1 MTQPKQRPQLN
12 GIPISDVSIKQPV
25 FITMVMLTI
34 VVFGLLAYSR
44 LPVNLLPDISVP
56 VVVVSVPYPGAGPE
70 SVAEQVA
77 RPIEENLNT
86 LNGIDGITSTS
97 NEGITQII
105 LEFETDVDIDQAEQ
119 DVREQVN
126 AVLPQLPSD
135 VQDPL
140 FFTFDPN
147 DAPIITLAVTDGG
160 VNSSLE
166 LRRIIDDDIVPQLQ
180 RIQGVGSVD
189 VDGGDVRQINVQMD
203 LAKLQAWQVLPV
215 QITQAIRQANT
226 NLGLGSITEQD
237 RDVSLRAPSL
247 LQEPEDI
254 TLVQITNTP
263 YRVGDLATIEDGV
276 AEVDSYSRLNG
287 EDAITIDIQKQS
299 GSNTVTV
306 AEDVKSELE
315 RIFAELP
322 DLSYVIPLDQSE
334 AVQESTESAIHE
346 LLLASVAAFIIVL
359 LFFRNL
365 RNTIVT
371 LVGLPIIIIG
381 TFAAISIFGLT
392 INLITLLAL
401 SLCVG
406 LVIDDAIVVRENIF
420 RRLEL
425 GESPMIAASR
435 GTAEV
440 ALPVLAMTLTII
452 AVFVP
457 VAFTSGVAGVV
468 FFSFGITVAC
478 AMAFSLFEAFTLA
491 PMMSAY
497 FTKRNQRRNQD
508 QNQQEDNDSPSTE
521 HIGSDTDLPDE
532 ANEKLGRVAR
542 FYGSLLNWS
551 LKRRFNRLLIV
562 FGAVVILIFSGV
574 IASVG
579 LRFSFFPA
587 EDVGEFNMAF
597 ETEPGTPLEFT
608 DELAR
613 QAEEIILA
621 DPAVDIVQT
630 SVGGQGEAEQG
641 QLFISLHEGELTPPV
656 QERLREQ
663 LSFLP
668 LLVLGQPD
676 FAGSGT
682 GVQSRDV
689 VLSVQSTRPIEELI
703 PILQELQGSAES
715 IPGLVDIDTTYKPGR
730 PELQFQAD
738 PTRIGDLGLTND
750 DIASSVRALIEGDQA
765 TVLRQDGEDTDVVV
779 RLQPSDRAG
788 VGDVQSITVPT
799 SSGNV
804 PLSTLGTIELA
815 SSPTTVR
822 RADLLEEVLIGA
834 NVEGRNA
841 AEVQAEIA
849 AGIDALNLPSDVTV
863 RFAGDAEAL
872 NEGFDTLFIAMGL
885 SVLFVYMVLASQ
897 FGSFL
902 QPFLIML
909 AMPFSFIGA
918 FLALVITGIELD
930 ITGMIGL
937 IMLLGL
943 VVKNSILLVEFTN
956 RLRESGME
964 KHAAIEL
971 AGAIRL
977 RPILM
982 TTLSLVAG
990 AVPIAIGLGEGS
1002 EFRRGL
1008 SVVLIGGLLTSM
1020 FLTLLVVPVAYSLLD
1035 STIQRILRLF
1045 RRAPQPALALSGA
1058 GIEAPQ
1064 SVIVPGPQSNNNNM
1078 TDIETHKPTIVSET
1092 NGSNG
1097 NAAGHDTAANG
1108 SNGSSTSH
1116 DTPASGSNG
1125 EAIPPDA
1132 SSRPAD
1138 NQSS

>member
-1 MTQPKQRPQLN
+1 MTQPKQRPKLN
-12 GIPISDVSIKQPV
+12 GISISDVSIKQPV
-25 FITMVMLTI
+25 FITMIMLTI
-34 VVFGLLAYSR
+34 VVFGILAYSR

-86 LNGIDGITSTS
+86 LNGISGITSNS

-105 LEFETDVDIDQAEQ
+105 LEFETDIDVDQAEQ

-135 VQDPL
+135 VLDPL

-147 DAPIITLAVTDGG
+147 DAAIVSLAVTDNGG
-160 VNSSLE
+160 NSPLE
-166 LRRIIDDDIVPQLQ
+166 LRRILDDDVVPQLQ
-180 RIQGVGSVD
+180 RIQGVGAVD
-189 VDGGDVRQINVQMD
+189 VNGGDVRQINVQMD
-203 LAKLQAWQVLPV
+203 LAKLQAWQVLPA
-215 QITQAIRQANT
+215 QITQAIRTANT

-237 RDVSLRAPSL
+237 RDISLRAPSL
-247 LQEPEDI
+247 LQTPEDI
-254 TLVQITNTP
+254 AFVQITNTP

-287 EDAITIDIQKQS
+287 QDAITIDIRKQS
-299 GSNTVTV
+299 GSNTVAV
-306 AEDVKSELE
+306 AEEVKSELE
-315 RIFAELP
+315 RIFAEQP

-334 AVQESTESAIHE
+334 AVEESTRSAIEE
-346 LLLASVAAFIIVL
+346 LLVASAAALIIVW

-371 LVGLPIIIIG
+371 LAGLPIILIG
-381 TFAAISIFGLT
+381 TFAAISLFGLT

-420 RRLEL
+420 RRLER
-425 GESPMIAASR
+425 GEPPMLAASR

-457 VAFTSGVAGVV
+457 VAFTSGVTGVI
-468 FFSFGITVAC
+468 FFSFGVTVAC
-478 AMAFSLFEAFTLA
+478 AMVISLFEAFTLA
-491 PMMSAY
+491 PMLSAY
-497 FTKRNQRRNQD
+497 LTKRDQRHAQAQD
-508 QNQQEDNDSPSTE
+508 NGSTQPEPVDS
-521 HIGSDTDLPDE
+521 DDDLPDE
-532 ANEKLGRVAR
+532 AREKLGALAR
-542 FYGSLLNWS
+542 FYGNLLHWS
-551 LKRRFNRLLIV
+551 LRRRLNRLLIV
-562 FGAVVILIFSGV
+562 SGAVVVLILSGV

-579 LRFSFFPA
+579 LQFSFFPA
-587 EDVGEFNMAF
+587 EDAGEFNIGF
-597 ETEPGTPLEFT
+597 EAAPGTPLELT
-608 DELAR
+608 DDLAR
-613 QAEEIILA
+613 QAEEIILQ
-621 DPAVDIVQT
+621 DPAVELVQT
-630 SVGGQGEAEQG
+630 SVGGGGQSERG
-641 QLFISLHEGELTPPV
+641 QLFVSLREGELTPPV

-668 LLVLGQPD
+668 LLVLGQSN

-682 GVQSRDV
+682 GVESRQL
-689 VLSVQSTRPIEELI
+689 VLSVQTTRPIEELI
-703 PILQELQGSAES
+703 PVLQELQGSAEA

-750 DIASSVRALIEGDQA
+750 DLASSVRALIEGDQA
-765 TVLRQDGEDTDVVV
+765 TVLRQDGEDIDIVV
-779 RLQPSDRAG
+779 RLQPGDRAG
-788 VGDVQSITVPT
+788 VSDVQSISVPT
-799 SSGNV
+799 ASGNV

-834 NVEGRNA
+834 NVEGRNV

-849 AGIDALNLPSDVTV
+849 AGIDALDLPSDVTV
-863 RFAGDAEAL
+863 SFAGDTEQL
-872 NEGFDTLFIAMGL
+872 NEGFGTLFIAMGL

-918 FLALVITGIELD
+918 FLALVITGIALD

-956 RLRESGME
+956 RLRESGLE

-990 AVPIAIGLGEGS
+990 AIPIAIGLGEGS
-1002 EFRRGL
+1002 EFRQGL
-1008 SVVLIGGLLTSM
+1008 SVVLIGGLMTSM
-1020 FLTLLVVPVAYSLLD
+1020 LMTLLVVPVAYSLLE
-1035 STIQRILRLF
+1035 SIIQRVSRLF
-1045 RRAPQPALALSGA
+1045 RRAPQPTLAMAGA
-1058 GIEAPQ
+1058 NTEASQ
-1064 SVIVPGPQSNNNNM
+1064 SVLVSDAPNSNGNA
-1078 TDIETHKPTIVSET
+1078 TRQDIST

-1097 NAAGHDTAANG
+1097 EVVPSD
-1108 SNGSSTSH
+1108 SSIT
-1116 DTPASGSNG
+1116 
-1125 EAIPPDA
+1125 
-1132 SSRPAD
+1132 PAD

>member
-34 VVFGLLAYSR
+34 VVFGILAYSR

-56 VVVVSVPYPGAGPE
+56 IVVVSVPYPGAGPE

-86 LNGIDGITSTS
+86 LNGIDGISS
-97 NEGITQII
+97 SSSEGITQII
-105 LEFETDVDIDQAEQ
+105 LEFETDIDVEQAEQ

-135 VQDPL
+135 VQDPF

-147 DAPIITLAVTDGG
+147 DAPIISLAITDGG
-160 VNSSLE
+160 ANSSLE

-203 LAKLQAWQVLPV
+203 LAKLQAWQILPV

-237 RDVSLRAPSL
+237 RDISLRAPSL

-254 TLVQITNTP
+254 ALVQITNTP

-276 AEVDSYSRLNG
+276 AEVDRYSRLNG
-287 EDAITIDIQKQS
+287 EDTITIDIQKQS
-299 GSNTVTV
+299 GSNTVAV
-306 AEDVKSELE
+306 AEEVKSELE

-334 AVQESTESAIHE
+334 AVQESTRSAIEE
-346 LLLASVAAFIIVL
+346 LLVASAAAFIIVL
-359 LFFRNL
+359 LFFRNF

-371 LVGLPIIIIG
+371 LAGLPIIIIG
-381 TFAAISIFGLT
+381 TFAAISLFGLT

-420 RRLEL
+420 RRLER

-457 VAFTSGVAGVV
+457 VAFTSGPTGVI

-478 AMAFSLFEAFTLA
+478 AMAISLFEAFTLA
-491 PMMSAY
+491 PMLSAY
-497 FTKRNQRRNQD
+497 YTKRNQRHAQGPNQVQD
-508 QNQQEDNDSPSTE
+508 QDNDSSSSEPAD
-521 HIGSDTDLPDE
+521 GADDLPDE
-532 ANEKLGRVAR
+532 AREKLGRVAR
-542 FYGSLLNWS
+542 FYGQVLNWS
-551 LKRRFNRLLIV
+551 LRRRLNRLLVV
-562 FGAVVILIFSGV
+562 FGAVGILVLSAY

-579 LRFSFFPA
+579 LRFSFFPP
-587 EDVGEFNMAF
+587 EDAGEFNIGF
-597 ETEPGTPLEFT
+597 ETEPGTPLEIT
-608 DELAR
+608 DGLAR

-621 DPAVDIVQT
+621 DPAVELVQT
-630 SVGGQGEAEQG
+630 SVGGTGNAERG
-641 QLFISLHEGELTPPV
+641 QLFVSLQEGELTPPV

-668 LLVLGQPD
+668 LLVLGQSN

-682 GVQSRDV
+682 DVQSRQL
-689 VLSVQSTRPIEELI
+689 VLSVETTRPIEELI

-715 IPGLVDIDTTYKPGR
+715 IPGLVDIDTTYKPGS
-730 PELQFQAD
+730 PELQFRAD
-738 PTRIGDLGLTND
+738 PTRLGDIGVTND

-779 RLQPSDRAG
+779 RLQPEDRAG

-799 SSGNV
+799 SSGSV

-815 SSPTTVR
+815 TGPTTVR
-822 RADLLEEVLIGA
+822 RSDLFEQVLIGA
-834 NVEGRNA
+834 NVEGRNV

-849 AGIDALNLPSDVTV
+849 AGIEALDLPSDVTV
-863 RFAGDAEAL
+863 RFVGETEEL
-872 NEGFDTLFIAMGL
+872 NEGFGTLFIAMGL

-918 FLALVITGIELD
+918 FLALVITGIDLD

-956 RLRESGME
+956 RLRDSGME

-1008 SVVLIGGLLTSM
+1008 SIVLIGGLLTSM

-1035 STIQRILRLF
+1035 SIIQRFLRLF
-1045 RRAPQPALALSGA
+1045 RRTPQPALALSGA
-1058 GIEAPQ
+1058 NIEVPQ
-1064 SVIVPGPQSNNNNM
+1064 SVIVTETQSSNGNI
-1078 TDIETHKPTIVSET
+1078 TDSETHKPAVVSE
-1092 NGSNG
+1092 
-1097 NAAGHDTAANG
+1097 
-1108 SNGSSTSH
+1108 SNGSSGNATSH
-1116 DTPASGSNG
+1116 DTSANGRNG
-1125 EAIPPDA
+1125 EAMPSDTI
-1132 SSRPAD
+1132 RPAD